1 MKPTR
6 SRLVGV
12 VGALSAIAIAAPVS
26 TASAET
32 AAPAV
37 APVHT
42 MAARWGEFTALP
54 FAQGAFA
61 LGATVVGPVIITTAP
76 TLFVNTNNQV
86 SVGGNWSGGQVAP

>member
-12 VGALSAIAIAAPVS
+12 AAALSTIAVAAPVS

-32 AAPAV
+32 AAPGV
-37 APVHT
+37 A
-42 MAARWGEFTALP
+42 GIP

-61 LGATVVGPVIITTAP
+61 LGATVTGPVVITTAP
-76 TLFVNTNNQV
+76 STFINSNTQI
-86 SVGGNWSGGQVAP
+86 SAGGNWSGPQVWP